1 MKIIS
6 KEIKEAVPEAYLPF
20 SAYVIQTRA
29 LPDARDFLKSG
40 GRYILW
46 SQYFNKNTYDKNRK
60 KGADI
65 VGGVMHWNPH
75 GDSGIW
81 GNIVRFAKPF
91 SMRYPLEDAKGNVGT
106 MTAGDDYAAPR
117 YLELRSSELA
127 AEFTR
132 LIKKDTIDKWNIN
145 FTGEDKYPS
154 VFPTLFPNFVN
165 GNTGIGVGC
174 VSSIPS
180 FNLKEAINSL
190 KILVKNPD
198 ADYDEIYIA
207 PDFPTGAVIINANEV
222 KESLR
227 TGRGKAV
234 KLRAVLEYDD
244 KENAIE
250 VKEIPYQVFTN
261 RIMGEIEL
269 AIEENRLSGIKSYYD
284 GTDRSCGKYG
294 TKIVIY
300 LNKGVNVQ
308 RICRQLYKETSLQS
322 SFTICQLMLENGEK
336 PKEYGLKEIMLS
348 YLNHAMSCL
357 KKSYIYDYKKLQKAI
372 LINEG
377 YLVAIAN
384 IDDFVAHIKNAND
397 EQEVITIFK
406 EKYGLLEEQSK
417 AIIELKLRRLM
428 KLESLKIN
436 KDLEK
441 QRVELKALDNLINNK
456 EAFEESFIKE
466 LDRIENKWGDNR
478 RTKLLNLDFSSE
490 EEDAEPIE
498 KKELLIYYTNHN
510 NIYTQESTTLITTR
524 RGRKGSK
531 VKLGKN
537 EVIVQTINDN
547 NLSELLAFTNT
558 GKMYSTYTSELPI
571 NAKIN
576 CSQLFELE
584 DNEYITTLTTMERK
598 EKAKYLIFVTKNGII
613 KKTKTSEY
621 QKKRGKSLKA
631 INLKDDDEV
640 LNVYPIDNEKV
651 GFLTSDG
658 NCIII
663 ETENISPIGRAA
675 AGVKGI
681 KLNDGAQV
689 IDSQIIENQDK
700 FLIAV
705 SKKGYIKKMNLSDI
719 GVATRGTKGKK
730 IQKLDDDDMTVKMLT
745 INTDCDIIINTK
757 GRVIKINSSEI
768 SLLSRDAAGTKSMN
782 LEENEQIQDMLIS

>member
-336 PKEYGLKEIMLS
+336 PKKYGLKEIMLS

-681 KLNDGAQV
+681 KLNDGARV

>member
-631 INLKDDDEV
+631 INLKDNDEV
-640 LNVYPIDNEKV
+640 LNVYPMDNEKI

-768 SLLSRDAAGTKSMN
+768 ALLSRDAAGTKSMN

>member
-91 SMRYPLEDAKGNVGT
+91 SMRYPLEDPKGNVGT

-127 AEFTR
+127 AEFTK

-180 FNLKEAINSL
+180 FNLREAINSL

-207 PDFPTGAVIINANEV
+207 PDFPTGATIINANEV
-222 KESLR
+222 KESLK

-234 KLRAVLEYDD
+234 KLRAVLEYDE

-384 IDDFVAHIKNAND
+384 IDDFVAYIKNASN
-397 EQEVITIFK
+397 EKEVIDIFK
-406 EKYGLLEEQSK
+406 EKYGLSEEQSK

-441 QRVELKALDNLINNK
+441 QRVELKVLDNLINNK
-456 EAFEESFIKE
+456 EVFEESFIKE
-466 LDRIENKWGDNR
+466 LDRIENKWRDNR
-478 RTKLLNLDFSSE
+478 RTKLLNLDFTSE

-498 KKELLIYYTNHN
+498 EKELLIYYTNHN
-510 NIYTQESTTLITTR
+510 NIYTQESTTLMSTR

-584 DNEYITTLTTMERK
+584 DGEYITALTTMERK

-640 LNVYPIDNEKV
+640 LNVYPIDNEKI

-689 IDSQIIENQDK
+689 IDSQVVENQDK

>member
-308 RICRQLYKETSLQS
+308 KICRQLYKETSLQS

-478 RTKLLNLDFSSE
+478 RTNLLNLDFSSE

-663 ETENISPIGRAA
+663 DTENISPIGRAA

-681 KLNDGAQV
+681 KLNDGARV

-730 IQKLDDDDMTVKMLT
+730 IQKLDDDDMTAKMLT

>member
-631 INLKDDDEV
+631 INLKDNDEV
-640 LNVYPIDNEKV
+640 LNVYPMDNEKI

-681 KLNDGAQV
+681 KLNDDAQV

-757 GRVIKINSSEI
+757 GRIIKINSSEI